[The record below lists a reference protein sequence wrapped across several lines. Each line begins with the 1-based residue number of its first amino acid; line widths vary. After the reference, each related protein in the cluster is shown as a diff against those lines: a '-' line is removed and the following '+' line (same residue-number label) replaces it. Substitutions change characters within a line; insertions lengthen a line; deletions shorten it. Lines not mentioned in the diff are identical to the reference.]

1 MAQVVSDGEYL
12 GGARREDGTARIL
25 LSAVTPGG
33 VALAQREIPAKT
45 NEVPEIGPMLRE
57 LNEYYPL
64 AGHVLTADALCRRP
78 HNASY
83 AGMVVMPMPPP
94 GAVPAVVAARTAAA

>member
-1 MAQVVSDGEYL
+1 VMPQVASDGKYL
-12 GGARREDGTARIL
+12 RGARRDDGTTRIL

-33 VALAQREIPAKT
+33 VTLAQREIPAKT

-64 AGHVLTADALCRRP
+64 AGHVLTADALHTTTAFANLAATELR
-78 HNASY
+78 A
-83 AGMVVMPMPPP
+83 
-94 GAVPAVVAARTAAA
+94 GAVLTVIISSLS